1 VVVFTIFKQKEYD
14 CKRMNKLFLRLAKY
28 YWTFI
33 APFSARNRRPKEVQ
47 KQILITRFDGLGD
60 FFLLLP
66 FLQNLLLNSYKI
78 VCIGNSASEEIL
90 VHLNLPITFL
100 PLKNKNVNEFLNLLQ
115 HIKSMNFD
123 YAFNL
128 SMNVWGGIIVN
139 QSRSRVKIGLLQERE
154 HYVYKGA
161 NLFYDTVMSYPP
173 STHNF
178 EVLQN
183 IFTDTMKIS
192 PAKQLI
198 STQIQNG
205 QTIVIHPYANW
216 APRQWPH
223 FLELINKLL
232 RDGYR
237 IKIIGTDVEHRKNLW
252 FENVIA
258 NPMVSK
264 INLVSIN
271 QLMTEIET
279 SLAFIGNDS
288 GPAHYAALVGK
299 PTTVI
304 WGPGYLERIHP
315 VGLNVQICVIEADC
329 RPCRQ
334 KGDVCNKG
342 KNSCLVDIC
351 VEMVM
356 EHFKLTVG

>member
-1 VVVFTIFKQKEYD
+1 MK
-14 CKRMNKLFLRLAKY
+14 KLFLRLAKY
-28 YWTFI
+28 YWTYI
-33 APFSARNRRPKEVQ
+33 TPFSARNRRPKGVQ

-66 FLQNLLLNSYKI
+66 FLQNLLENNYKI
-78 VCIGNSASEEIL
+78 VCVGNSPSEQIL

-100 PLKNKNVNEFLNLLQ
+100 PLKNKNVKEFATLLQ
-115 HIKSMNFD
+115 KVKSMDFD

-139 QSRSRVKIGLLQERE
+139 QSRSTKKIGLLQERE

-161 NLFYDTVMSYPP
+161 NLFYDTVLSYPP
-173 STHNF
+173 STHSF

-183 IFTDTMKIS
+183 VFADTLKAS
-192 PAKQLI
+192 SANQLI
-198 STQIQNG
+198 TTTIKND

-216 APRQWPH
+216 GPRQWPH
-223 FLELINKLL
+223 YLELVNVLL
-232 RDGYR
+232 NNGHR
-237 IKIIGTDVEHRKNLW
+237 IKIIGTEVEHRGNLW
-252 FENVIA
+252 LDKLSTSPQVIK
-258 NPMVSK
+258 V
-264 INLVSIN
+264 NLTSID

-288 GPAHYAALVGK
+288 GPAHYAALIGK

-315 VGLNVQICVIEADC
+315 VGKNVQICVIEAKC

-334 KGDVCNKG
+334 KGDVCKNG
-342 KNSCLVDIC
+342 KNSCLENIS

-356 EHFKLTVG
+356 ECFEKTIG